1 VTELND
7 LDKQIQQAKDG
18 GANLLLPSTKVHG
31 LSELHAPVLDSV
43 YLSPKPV
50 DGDVYAEGSGSDAKL
65 RITAQGLRKLSV
77 CAGIV
82 WHPTGCRRMD
92 DRSDRDYV
100 SYQAIG
106 GIRKA
111 DGAMV
116 FWKAEYDLDFDV
128 IAEELNDLHSNKCK
142 NWNKTDDEK
151 KAYVYSS
158 VRRDMIFKRKH
169 KIKLAET
176 GAANRIIRAILGLK
190 SSYTKSELS
199 NPFVMLR
206 IVFQP
211 DYSDPE
217 VKRQMTT
224 AAIQAMTGIY
234 GGQSEPI
241 DIPPEDIQ
249 DIPPDK
255 NTVQAEPDMP
265 KKSENQDSPHAGTKK
280 KNFTRTQYDDLEFND
295 QVFVLQGMATKKGF
309 NPPMP
314 INEMNEDNRGRLFEH
329 LETMQDAVDFN
340 ANNNQDTDIP
350 Y

>member
-1 VTELND
+1 MAEELND
-7 LDKQIQQAKDG
+7 LDKQIQTAMEK
-18 GANLLLPSTKVHG
+18 GANLLLPSTKVRG
-31 LSELHAPVLDSV
+31 LSEFHAPVLDSV

-50 DGDVYAEGSGSDAKL
+50 DGDVYAENNNDNAKL

-77 CAGIV
+77 CAGII
-82 WHPTGCRRMD
+82 WHPTGCRRTD
-92 DRSDRDYV
+92 NRSDRDHV
-100 SYQAIG
+100 SYQAVG
-106 GIRKA
+106 GIKKA

-128 IAEELNDLHSNKCK
+128 IEEELKDLHRNKCK

-151 KAYVYSS
+151 QAYIESS

-190 SSYTKSELS
+190 SAYTKTELT

-217 VKRQMTT
+217 VKRQMTS

-234 GGQSEPI
+234 GEQVPQSEPI

-249 DIPPDK
+249 
-255 NTVQAEPDMP
+255 TVPEAKPEKP
-265 KKSENQDSPHAGTKK
+265 ENQDSPHSDDPVPENQSQLTKK
-280 KNFTRTQYDDLEFND
+280 QYDDLGFDD
-295 QVFVLQGMATKKGF
+295 QVSALQVMSAKKGF
-309 NPPMP
+309 SVPMP
-314 INEMNEDNRGRLFEH
+314 ITEMNEDNRGRLFDH
-329 LETMQDAVDFN
+329 LEAMQDVVSFN
-340 ANNNQDTDIP
+340 NDNDDDIP
-350 Y
+350 F